1 MGPLPIILGGGAV
14 LLALA
19 FGKKSSG
26 ASLTSNPQPTPYT
39 PPNILPPG
47 PTPQPLPP
55 TPIQNLPM
63 GTSGGATKAEIT
75 CLQTQ
80 LSMLRS
86 PDGAGYNTGGVDGAW
101 GANTSTALAKFQK
114 DTGLPVTGSIDAAT
128 RSAEAFAMCFSGSAA
143 QPSSDSSV
151 GANAYQIRC
160 LQSALN
166 NRYNDQNVKED
177 GLWSSALGTV
187 ISRAQADA
195 GQPVTGRIT
204 PEILAFAGCSAT
216 APTVYPSTFGDAI
229 ACDVDGNMPD
239 AKKTADLKAAI
250 NASTSEADLNE
261 FANFC
266 LSLDKPCTG
275 LHDYA
280 LARIIG
286 MRENKTT
293 ERVLQEQHDAAVAAT
308 QQAGGVIKDAAGNV
322 IDTFK
327 NMF

>member
-19 FGKKSSG
+19 FGKKSSV

-47 PTPQPLPP
+47 PTPPKPVPP
-55 TPIQNLPM
+55 QDLPM
-63 GTSGGATKAEIT
+63 GTSGGASKAEIT

-86 PDGAGYNTGGVDGAW
+86 PDGAGYNTGGIDGVW
-101 GANTSTALAKFQK
+101 TSGTSSALAKFQK
-114 DTGLPVTGSIDAAT
+114 DAGLPVTGSIDAAT
-128 RSAEAFAMCFSGSAA
+128 RSAEAFAMCFSASAP
-143 QPSSDSSV
+143 QPSSGPDMTG
-151 GANAYQIRC
+151 GATAYQIRC

-187 ISRAQADA
+187 VSRAQTDA
-195 GQPVTGRIT
+195 GQAVTGRIT
-204 PEILAFAGCSAT
+204 PELLAQAGCSAA
-216 APTVYPSTFGDAI
+216 APTVYPSTFGDTI
-229 ACDVDGNMPD
+229 ACDVNGNMPD

-280 LARIIG
+280 LARIVG

-293 ERVLQEQHDAAVAAT
+293 EQVLQEQHDAAVAAA
-308 QQAGGVIKDAAGNV
+308 QQAGGVVKDAAGNV